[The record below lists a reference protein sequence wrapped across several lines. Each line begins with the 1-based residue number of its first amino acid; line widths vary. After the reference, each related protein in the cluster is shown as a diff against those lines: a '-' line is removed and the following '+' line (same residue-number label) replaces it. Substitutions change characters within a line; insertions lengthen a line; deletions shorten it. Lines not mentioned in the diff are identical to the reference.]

1 MKKKMKS
8 KKAWKLIALLLVSFL
23 FISPFILAQ
32 GGQATS
38 IGDIGRAIGKWI
50 ADAFGYSALTTG
62 ADWRFVTILVVIFFM
77 LFFAFSDIIETF
89 TMFKKSTSYILGFG
103 LAVIAAL
110 TKGILKLAHYIFG
123 ITAGLGV
130 LAVAIVI
137 VSAFVALVIV
147 HLGLSGFNKW
157 IFRRKAM
164 IEAHKKGVEIKKGM
178 EILKEV
184 GKFK

>member
-1 MKKKMKS
+1 MEKYIKRE
-8 KKAWKLIALLLVSFL
+8 WKLIALLLVSFL
-23 FISPFILAQ
+23 FILPLVFAQ
-32 GGQATS
+32 KGEKVTT

-77 LFFAFSDIIETF
+77 LFFAFSDIIEAF
-89 TMFKKSTSYILGFG
+89 TMFRKSTSYILGFG

-123 ITAGLGV
+123 ITAGLGA

-137 VSAFVALVIV
+137 VTAFFAIVVI
-147 HLGLSGFNKW
+147 HLGMSQFAGWLAK
-157 IFRRKAM
+157 RKYM
-164 IEAHKKGVEIKKGM
+164 MEAHRKGAEALAGLEIARQLGR
-178 EILKEV
+178 
-184 GKFK
+184 G